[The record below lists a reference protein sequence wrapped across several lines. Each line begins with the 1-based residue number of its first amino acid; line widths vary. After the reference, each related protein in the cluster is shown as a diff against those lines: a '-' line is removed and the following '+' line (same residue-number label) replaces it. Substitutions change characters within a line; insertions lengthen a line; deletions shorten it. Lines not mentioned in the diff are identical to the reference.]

1 MSRIRNSSALSYSM
15 FRNSQPAAP
24 RPVQRIP
31 AYAPTEADIAR
42 ESRQIFY
49 GQLMHDGMDE
59 EQAYQATVQHFAIQ
73 DHALIG
79 AIRNEE

>member
-1 MSRIRNSSALSYSM
+1 MAYVSM
-15 FRNSQPAAP
+15 RPTAFHVYRKPEP

-49 GQLMHDGMDE
+49 GQLLHDGMDE
-59 EQAYQATVQHFAIQ
+59 EQAYQATVEHFAIQ

>member
-1 MSRIRNSSALSYSM
+1 VSRIRNSSALAYSM
-15 FRNSQPAAP
+15 FRDSQPAP

-31 AYAPTEADIAR
+31 AYQPTEADIAR

-49 GQLMHDGMDE
+49 GQLLHDGMDE
-59 EQAYQATVQHFAIQ
+59 EQAYQATVEHFAIQ

>member
-1 MSRIRNSSALSYSM
+1 MSRVRDSSALAYSM
-15 FRNSQPAAP
+15 WARTAAP

-31 AYAPTEADIAR
+31 AYAPTEADIQR

-49 GQLMHDGMDE
+49 GQLLHDGMDE
-59 EQAYQATVQHFAIQ
+59 EAAYQATVEHFAIN
-73 DHALIG
+73 DHRAIG

>member
-1 MSRIRNSSALSYSM
+1 MSRIRNSSALAYSM
-15 FRNSQPAAP
+15 FRDSQPAP
-24 RPVQRIP
+24 QPVQRIP
-31 AYAPTEADIAR
+31 AYVPTEADIAR

-49 GQLMHDGMDE
+49 GQLLHDGMDE
-59 EQAYQATVQHFAIQ
+59 EQAYQATVEHFAIQ

>member
-1 MSRIRNSSALSYSM
+1 MSRVRDASALAYSM
-15 FRNSQPAAP
+15 WARTAAP

-42 ESRQIFY
+42 ESRQHY
-49 GQLMHDGMDE
+49 YSQLLHDGMDE
-59 EQAYQATVQHFAIQ
+59 EQAYQATVAHFAIN
-73 DHALIG
+73 DHRAIG